1 MQAFYAIVQE
11 GNISH
16 AAERLG
22 IAQPALS
29 RQMKRLEGSLGV
41 SLFERGSRRIKLT
54 EAGRLL
60 SSRVEHILGLVD
72 GTVREITDIG
82 EGVAGTLRIGTITT
96 SGAKVLPG
104 LIEKFR
110 ELYPRVMFQ
119 IWESEG
125 ARVMELVDNRVV
137 EISITRTQADP
148 GLYDSIILPNE
159 PLVLIMRKNDPIGS
173 DPDTIRLSELKD
185 RPMIIP
191 LRWRPVFMAN
201 CKKQGFEPDVI
212 CISDSIV
219 QDILLTK
226 RGVGYSLVPVSAES
240 LLTEGDLMS
249 KKLIDPEI
257 STHTIIAWRNNR
269 TLSSAA
275 EHFLKLLREIYA
287 DEIAK

>member
-159 PLVLIMRKNDPIGS
+159 PLVLIMRK
-173 DPDTIRLSELKD
+173 K
-185 RPMIIP
+185 
-191 LRWRPVFMAN
+191 
-201 CKKQGFEPDVI
+201 
-212 CISDSIV
+212 
-219 QDILLTK
+219 
-226 RGVGYSLVPVSAES
+226 
-240 LLTEGDLMS
+240 
-249 KKLIDPEI
+249 
-257 STHTIIAWRNNR
+257 
-269 TLSSAA
+269 
-275 EHFLKLLREIYA
+275 
-287 DEIAK
+287 